1 MKKNGFTLVE
11 MLAVI
16 TVLIITIT
24 IVVIKADNSIKEANK
39 FADSQTIK
47 MIEDAAYIYAEEY
60 TSELTNLNTYNVDR
74 VTVHNLVRKGL
85 LDESKVSDIYSSSMV
100 VLANINGKIKAK
112 YTVLSKPVIF
122 LNGLDEVSIYVGD
135 NYTEMGAY
143 VATLNVGVSSLQ
155 SSNISSNLNKNVAGT
170 YEIRY
175 SYPNAITQTRIV
187 NVISK

>member
-85 LDESKVSDIYSSSMV
+85 LDESKVSDIYNSSMV

>member
-47 MIEDAAYIYAEEY
+47 MIEDAAYIYVEEY
-60 TSELTNLNTYNVDR
+60 ASELTNLNTYNVDR

-85 LDESKVSDIYSSSMV
+85 LDESKVSDIYNSSMV

-112 YTVLSKPVIF
+112 YTVLPKPVIF

-155 SSNISSNLNKNVAGT
+155 SSNISSNLNRNVVGT

>member
-60 TSELTNLNTYNVDR
+60 ASELTNLNTYNVDR